1 MIHSR
6 TTLITYELSV
16 SISLVR
22 LLSLSRDSKFEML
35 FVSILLAYAVLI
47 VRSVLST
54 SRDGVVRAWCPPS
67 YSQGISLWA
76 CARCLAVE
84 NNHSFLCVVSL
95 QCRWP
100 MKNEKLDPEMV

>member
-54 SRDGVVRAWCPPS
+54 SRDGVVRAWCSKLLARNIPL
-67 YSQGISLWA
+67 GVCSL
-76 CARCLAVE
+76 
-84 NNHSFLCVVSL
+84 S
-95 QCRWP
+95 CRRKQP
-100 MKNEKLDPEMV
+100 

>member
-35 FVSILLAYAVLI
+35 FVSILLAYAVR
-47 VRSVLST
+47 VDRAFSVE
-54 SRDGVVRAWCPPS
+54 
-67 YSQGISLWA
+67 YQ
-76 CARCLAVE
+76 
-84 NNHSFLCVVSL
+84 
-95 QCRWP
+95 
-100 MKNEKLDPEMV
+100 